1 MHRFTLRQYAA
12 THPADTQTPI
22 GMYMRFVGDDPGLL
36 LQSAEVDGRL
46 GRYSLIAWDFCL
58 TARCSGG
65 KLSVSV
71 RDPALSGLYKLS
83 GTDFVPGLRQL
94 MDSLDLF
101 PPETHPDLPAISRSL
116 LGYFGYEL
124 AGLLEPGLAKTL
136 SPEDAECALV
146 LPGRQILFD
155 HLHQRCVLLGLERSP
170 EPDPKT
176 RRDREEPET
185 RVGTVRPTVSGE
197 EFRSGVQRVREE
209 IRGGE
214 AIQVVLSCRF
224 QAEFEGDPFLVYRR
238 LRQSNPSPY
247 MFYVNLPD
255 LTLIGSSPEVLVR
268 STDGVLEGRPIAGT
282 RPRGTDPAQDEALA
296 RELSED
302 PKERAEHVMLVDLG
316 RNDLGRIAK
325 PGSVNLERFMQ
336 VERFSH
342 VMHLTSYLQARVSPD
357 LDALDVLRATFPAG
371 TVSGAPKI
379 RAMEMIRDIEPQPR
393 GPYSGA
399 VGWLGLDRDRLNL
412 DTGIAIRTMWL
423 RQGTMTWQ
431 AGAGVVSDSDPESE
445 WQECWNK
452 AKVLLRSL
460 NQNGGGDVFAHR

>member
-1 MHRFTLRQYAA
+1 MSSIRMQQLAA
-12 THPADTQTPI
+12 THPSDTQTPI
-22 GMYMRFVGDDPGLL
+22 GMYMRFVGHEPGLL

-65 KLSVSV
+65 KLALSV
-71 RDPALSGLYKLS
+71 RDPELAGLSKL
-83 GTDFVPGLRQL
+83 GGMDFIPGLRRL
-94 MDSLDLF
+94 MDSLELR
-101 PPETHPDLPAISRSL
+101 PPETHPGLPALTRSL

-124 AGLLEPGLAKTL
+124 AGLLEPALAGTL
-136 SPEDAECALV
+136 DPEDAECALV

-155 HLHQRCVLLGLERSP
+155 HLYQRCVLLGLER
-170 EPDPKT
+170 EPDP
-176 RRDREEPET
+176 EPRHAGAGPPRET
-185 RVGTVRPTVSGE
+185 RTGPAEPAVSGE
-197 EFRSGVQRVREE
+197 TFRSGVERVRED
-209 IRGGE
+209 IRAGE
-214 AIQVVLSCRF
+214 AIQAVLSCRF
-224 QAEFEGDPFLVYRR
+224 RAEFEGDPFLVYRR
-238 LRQSNPSPY
+238 LRQTNPSPY
-247 MFYVNLPD
+247 MFYVNLPE

-268 STDGVLEGRPIAGT
+268 CTDGVLEGRPIAGT
-282 RPRGTDPAQDEALA
+282 RPRGASADEDRTLA
-296 RELSED
+296 EELCQD
-302 PKERAEHVMLVDLG
+302 PKERAEHLMLVDLG
-316 RNDLGRIAK
+316 RNDLGRIAE
-325 PGSVNLERFMQ
+325 PGSVSLEGFMQ

-342 VMHLTSYLQARVSPD
+342 VMHLTSYLRARASRD

-379 RAMEMIRDIEPQPR
+379 RAMEMIHDIEPLPR

-399 VGWLGLDRDRLNL
+399 VGWIGLDGGRLNL

-423 RQGTMTWQ
+423 RDGTMTWQ

>member
-1 MHRFTLRQYAA
+1 MTSIRMRQFAA

-22 GMYMRFVGDDPGLL
+22 GMYMRFVGDEPGLL

-65 KLSVSV
+65 KLAVTV
-71 RDPALSGLYKLS
+71 RDPEMRALDKLS
-83 GTDFVPGLRQL
+83 GMDFVPGLRQL
-94 MDSLDLF
+94 MSSLDLV
-101 PPETHPDLPAISRSL
+101 PPQTHPGLPALSRSL

-124 AGLLEPGLAKTL
+124 AGLLEPGLAETL

-155 HLHQRCVLLGLERSP
+155 HLHQRCVLLGLERDP
-170 EPDPKT
+170 EPEQKP
-176 RRDREEPET
+176 RSLERIQET
-185 RVGTVRPTVSGE
+185 RTGPAEPAISGE
-197 EFRSGVQRVREE
+197 TYRSGVERVRED

-238 LRQSNPSPY
+238 LRQNNPSPY
-247 MFYVNLPD
+247 MFYVSLPE
-255 LTLIGSSPEVLVR
+255 LTLIGSSPEVMVR
-268 STDGVLEGRPIAGT
+268 CTEGVLEGRPIAGT
-282 RPRGTDPAQDEALA
+282 RPRGADPGEDEAMA
-296 RELSED
+296 RELSQD

-316 RNDLGRIAK
+316 RNDLGRIAE
-325 PGSVNLERFMQ
+325 PGSVSLERFMQ

-342 VMHLTSYLQARVSPD
+342 VMHLTSYLQARASRD

-379 RAMEMIRDIEPQPR
+379 RAMEMIQDIEPQSR

-399 VGWLGLDRDRLNL
+399 VGWLGLDSGSLNL

-423 RQGTMTWQ
+423 RKGTMTWQ

>member
-1 MHRFTLRQYAA
+1 MQQLAA

-58 TARCSGG
+58 SARCSGG
-65 KLSVSV
+65 KLAVSV
-71 RDPALSGLYKLS
+71 RDPEMSALYKLT
-83 GTDFVPGLRQL
+83 GMDFIPGLRQL
-94 MDSLDLF
+94 MDSLDLV
-101 PPETHPDLPAISRSL
+101 PPETHPGLPALSRSL

-124 AGLLEPGLAKTL
+124 AGLLEPGLVGTL
-136 SPEDAECALV
+136 DPEDAECALV

-155 HLHQRCVLLGLERSP
+155 HLHQRCVLLGLERDP
-170 EPDPKT
+170 EPEPQS
-176 RRDREEPET
+176 RSRERIGET
-185 RVGTVRPTVSGE
+185 RAGPAEPAISGE
-197 EFRSGVQRVREE
+197 TFRSGVERVREE
-209 IRGGE
+209 IRAGE
-214 AIQVVLSCRF
+214 AIQAVLSCRYR
-224 QAEFEGDPFLVYRR
+224 AEFEGDPFLVYRR
-238 LRQSNPSPY
+238 LRQNNPSPY
-247 MFYVNLPD
+247 MFYVNLPE

-268 STDGVLEGRPIAGT
+268 CTDGVLEGRPIAGT
-282 RPRGTDPAQDEALA
+282 RPRGTDAGEDEALA
-296 RELSED
+296 RELCED

-316 RNDLGRIAK
+316 RNDLGRIAE
-325 PGSVNLERFMQ
+325 PGSVSLERFMQ

-342 VMHLTSYLQARVSPD
+342 VMHLTSYLQARASPD

-379 RAMEMIRDIEPQPR
+379 RAMEMIRDIEPLPR

-423 RQGTMTWQ
+423 RDGTMTWQ

-445 WQECWNK
+445 WLECWNK